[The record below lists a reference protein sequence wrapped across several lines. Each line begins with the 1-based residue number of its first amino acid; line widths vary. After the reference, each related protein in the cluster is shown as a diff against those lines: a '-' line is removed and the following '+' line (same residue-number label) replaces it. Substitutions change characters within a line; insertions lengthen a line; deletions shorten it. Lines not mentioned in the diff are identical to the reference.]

1 MSCNLLSINKLAKSQ
16 NCFVTFFPIHCVIQN
31 LTMGKMMDYAKER
44 GDLYYLV
51 TKEQGKIQAHQNI
64 GKK

>member
-1 MSCNLLSINKLAKSQ
+1 
-16 NCFVTFFPIHCVIQN
+16 
-31 LTMGKMMDYAKER
+31 MGKMMDYAKER

-64 GKK
+64 GKR